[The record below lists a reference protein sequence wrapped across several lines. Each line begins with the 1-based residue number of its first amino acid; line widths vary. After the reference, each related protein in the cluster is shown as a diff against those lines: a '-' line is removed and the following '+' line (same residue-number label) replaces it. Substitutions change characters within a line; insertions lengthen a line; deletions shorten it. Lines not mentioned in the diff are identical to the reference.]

1 MNTAQY
7 FIFLAILSL
16 LLVVTSGFL
25 GMAAEQDYQEALTAR
40 FNVVQNYSID
50 FDESTVESADMASDD
65 FREKVIGDTA
75 GWSFSFWQFLKYGLN
90 PFAFNW
96 DIDNPAERILVTL
109 ANIVKSTIIGL
120 TIWMGFRV
128 FKNKAQM

>member
-109 ANIVKSTIIGL
+109 ANSGRTAVCSRSCSIRII
-120 TIWMGFRV
+120 
-128 FKNKAQM
+128 